1 MAKYSEQFIAG
12 LLAPNPM
19 TQGMMSLGKTV
30 GDTARNYKL
39 KQDTAGFNVN
49 TVQGLQDLAQ
59 YYHSRGD
66 SANAAKYVAAARQ
79 LAASQASTK
88 VSQAQLTELERQ
100 KEERTSRE
108 TYFKALGSEYGD
120 LHAMGMNPAQILQRY
135 DQKQEDIA
143 KVAFGKALKGYDA
156 ATLETMSIRE
166 IQKALDDQKEE
177 GASED
182 LAKFLGKAKGQ
193 ITADNYDEAIDLAI
207 KANGSA
213 GLSQI
218 NMIYGQTLER
228 ALKAKE
234 AKIVKAEVILNDS
247 SMLAGAVG
255 SAPKS
260 KTINLAIDD
269 NGNLTAESE
278 AYLNNVATS
287 AFIPLINKHWSPKP
301 SNKTTPPPTPT
312 NPTNPTLNTILRR

>member
-1 MAKYSEQFIAG
+1 MAKYSEQFLAG

-19 TQGMMSLGKTV
+19 TQGMMSLGKAV
-30 GDTARNYKL
+30 GDTARNYKIR
-39 KQDTAGFNVN
+39 QDTAGFNVN
-49 TVQGLQDLAQ
+49 TVQGLQGLAQ
-59 YYHSRGD
+59 YYHNRGD

-79 LAASQASTK
+79 LAASEASTK
-88 VSQAQLTELERQ
+88 MSKAQLAELERQ
-100 KEERTSRE
+100 NEERTSRE
-108 TYFKALGSEYGD
+108 TYFKTLGKEYFD

-135 DQKQEDIA
+135 DQDQANTA
-143 KVAFGKALKGYDA
+143 KVAFGSALGYDSS
-156 ATLETMSIRE
+156 TLENMSMRE
-166 IQKALDDQKEE
+166 IQKALDDKKEE
-177 GASED
+177 GAGED
-182 LAKFLGKAKGQ
+182 LAKFLGAAKGQ

-247 SMLAGAVG
+247 SILAGSIG

-260 KTINLAIDD
+260 KTINLAVDD
-269 NGNLTAESE
+269 KGNLTAESE
-278 AYLNNVATS
+278 AYLSNVATS
-287 AFIPLINKHWSPKP
+287 AFIPVINKHWSPKP
-301 SNKTTPPPTPT
+301 STSTTPPTPK
-312 NPTNPTLNTILRR
+312 NPSNPTLNTMLRR